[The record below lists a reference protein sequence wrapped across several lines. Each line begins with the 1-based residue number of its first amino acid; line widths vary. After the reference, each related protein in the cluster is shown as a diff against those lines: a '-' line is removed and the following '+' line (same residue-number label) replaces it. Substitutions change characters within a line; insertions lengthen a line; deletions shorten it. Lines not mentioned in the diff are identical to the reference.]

1 MRKRQVGEGR
11 TVMYV
16 VFAEVNK
23 LRMPQRRECGGTPVA
38 VNVAVLLVVVVGV
51 GVGGRVQ

>member
-16 VFAEVNK
+16 VFAELNK